1 MHSCVLSTYGIIT
14 SSSTTVHLPG
24 LGRTYHMWLVSWL
37 AAPHMRLDLAVEDPN
52 AKNIIFLS
60 AQLLCGLHL
69 HSMF

>member
-1 MHSCVLSTYGIIT
+1 
-14 SSSTTVHLPG
+14 
-24 LGRTYHMWLVSWL
+24 MWLVSWL